1 MSQPSLSEDKVLQL
15 SHVRREPPNST
26 EVSTD
31 VALKIFEQVME
42 LWILPE
48 VDRQQACGKLEKP
61 VALRKAQVVFH
72 TDGRGREVRL
82 NDEARIFVT
91 IRTARP
97 RTINAGDELFDED
110 IAAIET
116 ETMSLSDDDDPNAG
130 HVSLFNFHGAWHIAC
145 DFRFNRSLVARHL
158 AVAIEFL
165 ESARY
170 ALMEQ
175 RIHVFADNLFS
186 AAELGA
192 KAYLLGLMQVSTKT
206 NHSAIHA
213 RFNRQAASGGV
224 NEESRSAFNRLARAR
239 SAFRYLEGEAH
250 YSPDELASW
259 IPAVEE
265 LLDLVRRRNLPKK

>member
-1 MSQPSLSEDKVLQL
+1 MSEEKAS
-15 SHVRREPPNST
+15 NST
-26 EVSTD
+26 EVSAD

-48 VDRQQACGKLEKP
+48 VDRRQASGKLEKP
-61 VALRKAQVVFH
+61 IALRKAQVVFH
-72 TDGRGREVRL
+72 ADGRDREVRI
-82 NDEARIFVT
+82 NDEARIVVT

-97 RTINAGDELFDED
+97 RTINAGDELYDED

-116 ETMSLSDDDDPNAG
+116 ETMSLPEEDDPNAG
-130 HVSLFNFHGAWHIAC
+130 HISLLNFRGAWHIAG
-145 DFRFNRSLVARHL
+145 DFRFNRSLVERHL
-158 AVAIEFL
+158 AVATEFL

-170 ALMEQ
+170 ALKEQ
-175 RIHVFADNLFS
+175 KIHVFTDNLFS

-213 RFNRQAASGGV
+213 RFNRQAPSGGI

-239 SAFRYLEGEAH
+239 SAFRYLEGEAN
-250 YSPDELASW
+250 YNSDELASW

-265 LLDLVRRRNLPKK
+265 LLDLVRRRNLPVK